1 MIIDF
6 SVIIVSWNSK
16 KYLERCVK
24 SVQRSTQ
31 DLSCEIIVVDNA
43 STDGSADFVRDAFPL
58 VSLIRLPANTG
69 FAHACNV
76 GITHAQGRYI
86 CFLNP
91 DTELL
96 NNALKSMVTFLDKRP
111 LAALVGG
118 SLQNEDGSRQPS
130 VRSFPRPFIA
140 LGIAFKLHH
149 IPGLRRLFHAYFQD
163 AFNYETSQQVD
174 QVMGAF
180 FIVRNFF
187 LAQVGGFDERFFLWF
202 DEVDLMR
209 HAHELGWQVWYYPR
223 AKAIHWGAQSF
234 SKVSSY
240 ENQKQFL
247 ISMRRYIRKWHG
259 AFAAAP
265 LILVTPVIL
274 FCYRAASFTLSHAHG
289 IKAKIVSRK
298 SVHNV

>member
-1 MIIDF
+1 MDF

-16 KYLERCVK
+16 EFLERCVK
-24 SVQRSTQ
+24 SVQRCAQ
-31 DLSCEIIVVDNA
+31 GLSCKIIVVDNA
-43 STDGSADFVRDAFPL
+43 STDGSADFVRDTFPMVIL
-58 VSLIRLPANTG
+58 VRLPANTG

-96 NNALKSMVTFLDKRP
+96 NSALQH
-111 LAALVGG
+111 LVSFMDQHPIAGIAGG
-118 SLQNEDGSRQPS
+118 MLQNVDGSRQVS
-130 VRSFPRPFIA
+130 VRSFPAPLVA
-140 LGIAFKLHH
+140 LGLALKIPH
-149 IPGLRRLFHAYFQD
+149 IPVLRALFRTYFQD
-163 AFNYETSQQVD
+163 AFNYEVSQQVD

-180 FIVRNFF
+180 FIVRNSF
-187 LAQVGGFDERFFLWF
+187 LTQVGGFDERFFLWF

-247 ISMRRYIRKWHG
+247 ISMKRYIGKWHG
-259 AFAAAP
+259 KHAALP
-265 LILVTPVIL
+265 LIISTPLVLFVYRIFLLIL
-274 FCYRAASFTLSHAHG
+274 FK
-289 IKAKIVSRK
+289 INKANATNI
-298 SVHNV
+298 

>member
-1 MIIDF
+1 MTIDF

-16 KYLERCVK
+16 EFLERCVK
-24 SVQRSTQ
+24 SVQRCAQ
-31 DLSCEIIVVDNA
+31 GLSCEIIVVDNA
-43 STDGSADFVRDAFPL
+43 SIDGSADFVRDAFPMAC
-58 VSLIRLPANTG
+58 LIRLPANTG

-76 GITHAQGRYI
+76 AIAHAQGRYI

-96 NNALKSMVTFLDKRP
+96 NNALKSAVTFLDKRP

-130 VRSFPRPFIA
+130 VRSFPSPLIA
-140 LGIAFKLHH
+140 LGIALKLHH
-149 IPGLRRLFHAYFQD
+149 VPGLQRLFHTYFQD
-163 AFNYETSQQVD
+163 AFNYEISQQVD

-180 FIVRNFF
+180 FIVRNSF

-209 HAHELGWQVWYYPR
+209 HARELGWQVWYYPR

-247 ISMRRYIRKWHG
+247 ISMRRYVRKWHG
-259 AFAAAP
+259 AMAVVP
-265 LILVTPVIL
+265 LIVITPFML
-274 FCYRAASFTLSHAHG
+274 LLYKWYSLLSS
-289 IKAKIVSRK
+289 KIMSYER
-298 SVHNV
+298 S